1 MVKVGRIT
9 KETTIAVEL
18 QLETK
23 ASSPSRAKSRSASAA
38 RRAAAAGAAKP
49 AIEVR
54 TTMPFYD
61 HMLTT
66 LLRYAGIRGS
76 VHATGDLRHHI
87 VEDVAI
93 AIGRAVRELVPPKC
107 ARYGHRAIPMDD
119 ALVLAAVDIG
129 GRYFFAGSVPNAL
142 HTHAMRSF
150 AEHLGASI
158 HVRVLAGTDRHHL
171 IEAGWKA
178 IGLALRD
185 AMVPGTTLFSTKG
198 SIEWTIATDDP
209 AGAASS
215 TSGGGA

>member
-1 MVKVGRIT
+1 MVKVGRVT

-18 QLETK
+18 ELAEK
-23 ASSPSRAKSRSASAA
+23 PRPRGRRSAVPAKPARSSPATA
-38 RRAAAAGAAKP
+38 

-66 LLRYAGIRGS
+66 LLRYANLRGS
-76 VHATGDLRHHI
+76 VHATGDLRHHL

-93 AIGRAVRELVPPKC
+93 AIGRAVRELVPAKC

-119 ALVLAAVDIG
+119 ALVLAAVDVG

-158 HVRVLAGTDRHHL
+158 HVRVLAGTDRHHQ

-185 AMVPGTTLFSTKG
+185 AMVPGATLFSTKG
-198 SIEWTIATDDP
+198 SIEWTIATE
-209 AGAASS
+209 GALEAVPP
-215 TSGGGA
+215 TPGVGG

>member
-18 QLETK
+18 HLDAPPPPSRTK
-23 ASSPSRAKSRSASAA
+23 ARATR
-38 RRAAAAGAAKP
+38 AAGAKAHDASAKP
-49 AIEVR
+49 AIVVS

-76 VHATGDLRHHI
+76 VQATGDLRHHI

-93 AIGRAVRELVPPKC
+93 AIGRAVRELVPAKC

-119 ALVLAAVDIG
+119 ALVLAAVDVG

-158 HVRVLAGTDRHHL
+158 HVRVLAGTDRHHQ

-185 AMVPGTTLFSTKG
+185 AMVPGATLFSTKG
-198 SIEWTIATDDP
+198 SIEWTIATE
-209 AGAASS
+209 GALEAVPP
-215 TSGGGA
+215 TPGVGG